1 MTTPPPVVDTS
12 PVSALRQG
20 TRSRL
25 DVPTIAESSLLL
37 DVTVLLVL
45 VRTFLPI
52 PGFQGL
58 IRLACPMAFVLLA
71 ARRGTR
77 AGLVATAAA
86 FVLLSAFIGPLLA
99 TQVLVFGGIGT
110 MFAWAARRR
119 WHPAAV
125 VVVGAFLYGVLYLV
139 PPFIFGLLVLRVD
152 LMRTLNDVK
161 RQSAQFLD
169 GLGHLQ
175 ILGLHIGQGV
185 LRSVSSVGPGRALL
199 DGLHNLALL
208 ALQHPLATLVIFF
221 AGYSL
226 LNVWAYLIVSIEVFR
241 RLPAE
246 ARRDAE
252 GAMVDFF
259 PVR

>member
-1 MTTPPPVVDTS
+1 
-12 PVSALRQG
+12 
-20 TRSRL
+20 
-25 DVPTIAESSLLL
+25 LLL

-110 MFAWAARRR
+110 LFAWAARRR
-119 WHPAAV
+119 WHPALV
-125 VVVGAFLYGVLYLV
+125 IVVGAFVYGVLYLV
-139 PPFIFGLLVLRVD
+139 PPFLFGLLVLRID
-152 LMRTLNDVK
+152 LVRTLHDVQK
-161 RQSAQFLD
+161 QSAQFLD

-185 LRSVSSVGPGRALL
+185 LRVVGSVGPGRALL
-199 DGLHNLALL
+199 DGLHSLALL
-208 ALQHPLATLVIFF
+208 ALQHPLATLIAFF
-221 AGYSL
+221 TAYSL
-226 LNVWAYLIVSIEVFR
+226 LNIWGYLIVSIEVFR

-252 GAMVDFF
+252 GKLVDFF